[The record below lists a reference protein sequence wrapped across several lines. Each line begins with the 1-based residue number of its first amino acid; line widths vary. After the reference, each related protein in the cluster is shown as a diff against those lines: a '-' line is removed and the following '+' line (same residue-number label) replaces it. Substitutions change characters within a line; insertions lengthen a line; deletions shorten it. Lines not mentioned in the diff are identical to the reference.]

1 MLFNSYNFIL
11 FFAIVLIVYFAIPPR
26 IRYIWLLLSSY
37 YFYASWNMKATGL
50 LLFSTI
56 TVYLAAIA
64 IEKARIC
71 ERKKWAKGSF
81 WLCLAANLGILVFFK
96 YSNFLMEN
104 LRWIFELIPEV
115 NVPETLNIYMPI
127 GISFYTFTAVGY
139 LIDVYRGKAAQ
150 RNFGQVALFVSFF
163 PNIISGPIERYD
175 GLLKQIKELKTVR
188 LFDYQRITQG
198 IIVML
203 WGYFLKMVIAD
214 RAAIFVDGVFDYYWM
229 YGSIELIMA
238 SILYALQIYCD
249 FASYSLIA
257 LGAAKIM
264 GLNVIRNFDTPYL
277 AVSIKDFWRRWHISL
292 SSWLRDYIYI
302 SLGGSRCSKIR
313 RYVNLMITFLV
324 SGIWH
329 GASWNYIAWGG
340 ATRTLSGC
348 RYSQCLDKRKNKEQ
362 AEGKYRL
369 YELQIGPDAHYIYS
383 GRFCLDI
390 FSRAISGRC
399 FGDHLSDRYKMESL
413 GAV

>member
-340 ATRTLSGC
+340 YT
-348 RYSQCLDKRKNKEQ
+348 DFI
-362 AEGKYRL
+362 RL
-369 YELQIGPDAHYIYS
+369 P
-383 GRFCLDI
+383 
-390 FSRAISGRC
+390 
-399 FGDHLSDRYKMESL
+399 
-413 GAV
+413 V